1 MFLERRCPSCQRRSR
16 FVCDRCLARFNPS
29 GVVQLSGLDQVRSI
43 FDYDQS
49 LGRVILAAKN
59 QGRRDI
65 LRQFGR
71 RMGDETLVNPAVWGD
86 PSQWRDPTAS
96 PKASKINPVEQ
107 FDVVTWV
114 PASPANRR
122 RRGYD
127 QGLLL
132 ARSVARH
139 GRLPIR
145 RLLTRRGG
153 PQKGRGREERLA
165 GVELWPVCPVPMSVL
180 VVDDVVTT
188 GASLQ
193 QSASALR
200 RGGARFV
207 SAMTIA
213 STGWSAPG
221 RE

>member
-16 FVCDRCLARFNPS
+16 FVCERCLARFNPS
-29 GVVQLSGLDQVRSI
+29 GAVQLSGLDQVRSI

-49 LGRVILAAKN
+49 LGRAILAAKN

-71 RMGDETLVNPAVWGD
+71 RMGNETLADPAVWGD
-86 PSQWRDPTAS
+86 LSQWGDPCARS
-96 PKASKINPVEQ
+96 KASKINEQ

-132 ARSVARH
+132 ARSVARY

-188 GASLQ
+188 GTSLQ

-200 RGGARFV
+200 HGGAQFV
-207 SAMTIA
+207 SAVTIA

-221 RE
+221 

>member
-1 MFLERRCPSCQRRSR
+1 MFLERRCPSCQRCSR
-16 FVCDRCLARFNPS
+16 LVCERCLGRFTPS
-29 GVVQLSGLDQVRSI
+29 GAVRLAGLDQVTSI
-43 FDYDQS
+43 FDYDDS

-71 RMGDETLVNPAVWGD
+71 RLGNEVQSADLAALSDFSLACSIGQV
-86 PSQWRDPTAS
+86 
-96 PKASKINPVEQ
+96 
-107 FDVVTWV
+107 DVVTWV

-139 GRLPIR
+139 VGLPVR
-145 RLLTRRGG
+145 RLLTRRGD
-153 PQKGRGREERLA
+153 QQRGRDREQRLV
-165 GVELWPVCPVPMSVL
+165 GVLLWPACTVPASVL
-180 VVDDVVTT
+180 LVDDVVTT

-193 QSASALR
+193 QSAEALR
-200 RGGARFV
+200 RGGAQFV
-207 SAMTIA
+207 SALTVA
-213 STGWSAPG
+213 STGWSAS
-221 RE
+221 

>member
-1 MFLERRCPSCQRRSR
+1 MLLERRCPACRRRSR
-16 FVCDRCLARFNPS
+16 FVCDRCLGRFLPS
-29 GVVQLSGLDQVRSI
+29 GMVQLSGLDQVQSI
-43 FDYDQS
+43 YDYDES

-71 RMGDETLVNPAVWGD
+71 RMGTAAKLV
-86 PSQWRDPTAS
+86 Q
-96 PKASKINPVEQ
+96 Q

-114 PASPANRR
+114 PASPVNRR

-139 GRLPIR
+139 VELPVQ
-145 RLLTRRGG
+145 RLLTRRGD
-153 PQKGRGREERLA
+153 QQRGKDREQRLA
-165 GVELWPVCPVPMSVL
+165 AMELWPACTIPASVL
-180 VVDDVVTT
+180 IIDDVVTT
-188 GASLQ
+188 GASLC
-193 QSASALR
+193 QSADALR
-200 RGGARFV
+200 RGGAQSV

-213 STGWSAPG
+213 STGWSAPR